1 MSNSLKDQLMGLG
14 FKAPAK
20 AEPAARND
28 GGDARRRSEGRSPDP
43 RRSESERKPPR
54 TGERRPMDANERQAA
69 ADARRPAGGV
79 PRPNDRRPPRAD
91 AARRANDRRPPRADA
106 AAKPRTREEMDL
118 AKAYAIR
125 AQKEKDERIAAEAA
139 RQEEARVR
147 REAKARL
154 AEFLKDKGLNDAAA
168 EIARHFPYGGKIK
181 RIHVT
186 EAQLKALN
194 AGELGVVQDSGRY
207 LLVDAATLA
216 EAEAIFPA
224 AVALKVD
231 PDAPADSD
239 PYADPRF
246 QVPDDLVW

>member
-1 MSNSLKDQLMGLG
+1 MSNSLKDQLLGLG
-14 FKAPAK
+14 FKAPPK
-20 AEPAARND
+20 AEPVPRD
-28 GGDARRRSEGRSPDP
+28 EGGEARRKSEGRSPH
-43 RRSESERKPPR
+43 RRPEPDRRPARTGEGRPHERKPR
-54 TGERRPMDANERQAA
+54 DANERQAA
-69 ADARRPAGGV
+69 ADARRPAGATA
-79 PRPNDRRPPRAD
+79 RPNDRRPPR
-91 AARRANDRRPPRADA
+91 PGA
-106 AAKPRTREEMDL
+106 AAKPPAEGAPRPRTREEMDL

-125 AQKEKDERIAAEAA
+125 AQREKDERIEAERV

-147 REAKARL
+147 REAKAKL
-154 AEFLKDKGLNDAAA
+154 AEFLKDKPLNDPSA

-181 RIHVT
+181 RVHVT

-194 AGELGVVQDSGRY
+194 AGELGVVQDGGRY

-224 AVALKVD
+224 AIALKVD
-231 PDAPADSD
+231 PDAPAGDD